1 MFGRRYAI
9 PPLVSTALERVFGE
23 PVNNVVVIEHSPYAR
38 AHLGTLATTRPN
50 RILLAI
56 SGAEFSRNPELLLH
70 EYFHVLRQWRPG
82 RLTRWRYLVE
92 SARRGYW
99 ANCYEREARAFT
111 ATAEAKYRKYL
122 QDLLSECAAP
132 ANRSSSS

>member
-1 MFGRRYAI
+1 MSA
-9 PPLVSTALERVFGE
+9 ALERVFGE
-23 PVNNVVVIEHSPYAR
+23 PVNDVVVIENSRYAR

-56 SGAEFSRNPELLLH
+56 SGAEFTGNPELLLH

-82 RLTRWRYLVE
+82 RLTRWRYLME

-99 ANCYEREARAFT
+99 ANCYEREARGFT
-111 ATAEAKYRKYL
+111 AVAEAKYRKYL
-122 QDLLSECAAP
+122 RDFLSELDAP
-132 ANRSSSS
+132 TNRSSSS